1 MRASMLARGEPLA
14 RDGALMKDMTAM
26 TRLIAKP
33 QVYVT
38 EADLELLDALVGD
51 RPGPMPGPRLLRGE
65 LDRAI
70 VVGSLEAPTRFVR
83 LNSEV
88 SFRDGHSGQARTV
101 RLVGPAEA
109 DVDRNRISVL
119 SPVGAALF
127 GLTRGA
133 AFGWVDDGGRDH
145 RIEILD
151 VGDGHADS

>member
-1 MRASMLARGEPLA
+1 
-14 RDGALMKDMTAM
+14 MTQTPVQ
-26 TRLIAKP
+26 TRTP

-38 EADLELLDALVGD
+38 EADLELLDTLVGD
-51 RPGPMPGPRLLRGE
+51 RPSDLPGPRLLRRE

-70 VVGSLEAPTRFVR
+70 VVGLLEGPTRFVR

-88 SFRDGHSGQARTV
+88 RFRDAQSGQDRTV

-109 DVDRNRISVL
+109 DIDQNRVSVL

-127 GLTRGA
+127 GLTRGVS
-133 AFGWVDDGGRDH
+133 FGWTDDAGRDH

-151 VGDGHADS
+151 VGDCHADS

>member
-1 MRASMLARGEPLA
+1 MLALGGSSPRHAP
-14 RDGALMKDMTAM
+14 RKDIKQMTHP
-26 TRLIAKP
+26 TPTP

-38 EADLELLDALVGD
+38 EADLELLDAMVGD
-51 RPGPMPGPRLLRGE
+51 RPSELPGPRLLRRE

-88 SFRDGHSGQARTV
+88 RFRDGHSGQERTV
-101 RLVGPAEA
+101 RLVGPSEA
-109 DVDRNRISVL
+109 DVDHNRVSVF

-133 AFGWVDDGGRDH
+133 SFGWVDEAGRDH
-145 RIEILD
+145 RLEILD
-151 VGDGHADS
+151 VGDDHAGS